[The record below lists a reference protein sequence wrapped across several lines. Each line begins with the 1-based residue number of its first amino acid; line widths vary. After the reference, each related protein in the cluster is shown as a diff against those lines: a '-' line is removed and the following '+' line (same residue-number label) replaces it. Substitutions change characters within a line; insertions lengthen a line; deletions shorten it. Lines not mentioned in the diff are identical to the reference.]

1 MDKLVKLTDIKD
13 GVVYYTDTVK
23 DCEVILNKIVNKTI
37 YFDIVSES
45 NGKYAYIPEPDGTI
59 AFPLQ
64 EDLLFIEKNTDTV

>member
-45 NGKYAYIPEPDGTI
+45 DGDYISEPDGTI

-64 EDLLFIEKNTDTV
+64 EDLEFIEKNNDTV

>member
-45 NGKYAYIPEPDGTI
+45 DGDYIPEPDGTI

-64 EDLLFIEKNTDTV
+64 EDLEFIEKNNDTV

>member
-45 NGKYAYIPEPDGTI
+45 DGDYIPEPDGTI
-59 AFPLQ
+59 AFPFQ
-64 EDLLFIEKNTDTV
+64 EDLEFIEKNTDTV